1 MINPIKSASEELR
14 EILMSALGRLVSEG
28 KIEAV
33 PLPSFN
39 VEIPQDK
46 SHGDFASNIAL
57 ACAKPLKSAPRKI
70 AELICE
76 AVILEG
82 TSFERVEIAG
92 PGFINFFLSRN
103 WFSGVVASVL
113 AEKGNY
119 GRTDSGAGKSIL
131 VEFVSANPT
140 GPMHIGNARG
150 GAIGDGLSSVLDW
163 AGYRV
168 EREFYVNDAGNQIE
182 KFGKSLD
189 LRYCQLCSADGH
201 AMIGQYTDTEELSQA
216 IYNDTE
222 KFPMP
227 EDVYLGADII
237 VHAKNFYDEN
247 GAVWT
252 DKSEEERREALVA
265 FALPKNIQKLED
277 DLRKYR
283 IEYDTWFRESSLHNS
298 GAVKEVIELLKKSGH
313 TYEQEGAL
321 WFKSSDFGDEKDR
334 VLVRANGIPTYFVPD
349 IAYHYNKLVTRGFD
363 TAIDVLG
370 ADHHGYV
377 PRMKAA
383 MEALGI
389 DPSRFNAIIM
399 QMVRLVKDGETYK
412 LSKRSGKAVTLETLL
427 DEVPIDAA
435 RYFFNLR
442 EANSHFEFDLDLA
455 IEQSAKNPV
464 YYVQYAH
471 ARICSII
478 RNLAAEGF
486 SVKELSA
493 EQLNVL
499 DTPEEVELIRHIAS
513 LPNTVDSAARDYD
526 PSKIT
531 RYSQELATLFHK
543 FYDKCRIK
551 GAEEP
556 LLYARLSLCDAVRTA
571 LRNTFEILKIDC
583 PEKM

>member
-1 MINPIKSASEELR
+1 
-14 EILMSALGRLVSEG
+14 
-28 KIEAV
+28 
-33 PLPSFN
+33 
-39 VEIPQDK
+39 
-46 SHGDFASNIAL
+46 
-57 ACAKPLKSAPRKI
+57 
-70 AELICE
+70 
-76 AVILEG
+76 
-82 TSFERVEIAG
+82 
-92 PGFINFFLSRN
+92 
-103 WFSGVVASVL
+103 
-113 AEKGNY
+113 
-119 GRTDSGAGKSIL
+119 
-131 VEFVSANPT
+131 
-140 GPMHIGNARG
+140 
-150 GAIGDGLSSVLDW
+150 
-163 AGYRV
+163 
-168 EREFYVNDAGNQIE
+168 
-182 KFGKSLD
+182 
-189 LRYCQLCSADGH
+189 
-201 AMIGQYTDTEELSQA
+201 
-216 IYNDTE
+216 
-222 KFPMP
+222 
-227 EDVYLGADII
+227 
-237 VHAKNFYDEN
+237 
-247 GAVWT
+247 
-252 DKSEEERREALVA
+252 
-265 FALPKNIQKLED
+265 
-277 DLRKYR
+277 
-283 IEYDTWFRESSLHNS
+283 
-298 GAVKEVIELLKKSGH
+298 
-313 TYEQEGAL
+313 GAL
-321 WFKSSDFGDEKDR
+321 WFKSSEFGDDKDR

-389 DPSRFNAIIM
+389 DPNRFNAIIM

-455 IEQSAKNPV
+455 IEQSSKNPV

-478 RNLAAEGF
+478 RNLEAEGF

-513 LPNTVDSAARDYD
+513 LPNTVDAAARDYD

>member
-1 MINPIKSASEELR
+1 MINPIKSASSELR

-28 KIEAV
+28 KIESV

-103 WFSGVVASVL
+103 WFSGVVTSVL
-113 AEKGNY
+113 NEKGNY
-119 GRTDSGAGKSIL
+119 GKTDSGAGKSIL

-150 GAIGDGLSSVLDW
+150 GAIGDGLCSVLDW

-189 LRYCQLCSADGH
+189 LRYCQLCSEAGQ
-201 AMIGQYTDTEELSQA
+201 AMMEKYSDCEELSQA
-216 IYNDTE
+216 VYNDTE
-222 KFPMP
+222 TFPMP

-237 VHAKNFYDEN
+237 VHAKIFYDEN
-247 GAVWT
+247 GAGFM

-389 DPSRFNAIIM
+389 DPNRFNAIIM

-455 IEQSAKNPV
+455 IEQSSKNPV

-478 RNLAAEGF
+478 RNLEAEGF

-513 LPNTVDSAARDYD
+513 LPNTVDAAARDYD

-571 LRNTFEILKIDC
+571 LRNTFEMLKIDC

>member
-1 MINPIKSASEELR
+1 M
-14 EILMSALGRLVSEG
+14 
-28 KIEAV
+28 
-33 PLPSFN
+33 
-39 VEIPQDK
+39 
-46 SHGDFASNIAL
+46 
-57 ACAKPLKSAPRKI
+57 C
-70 AELICE
+70 
-76 AVILEG
+76 
-82 TSFERVEIAG
+82 
-92 PGFINFFLSRN
+92 
-103 WFSGVVASVL
+103 
-113 AEKGNY
+113 
-119 GRTDSGAGKSIL
+119 
-131 VEFVSANPT
+131 
-140 GPMHIGNARG
+140 
-150 GAIGDGLSSVLDW
+150 SS
-163 AGYRV
+163 
-168 EREFYVNDAGNQIE
+168 
-182 KFGKSLD
+182 D
-189 LRYCQLCSADGH
+189 L
-201 AMIGQYTDTEELSQA
+201 
-216 IYNDTE
+216 
-222 KFPMP
+222 
-227 EDVYLGADII
+227 
-237 VHAKNFYDEN
+237 
-247 GAVWT
+247 
-252 DKSEEERREALVA
+252 EEERNEALVA

-283 IEYDTWFRESSLHNS
+283 IEYDTWFRESTLHNS
-298 GAVKEVIELLKKSGH
+298 GAVSEVIELLKKSGH

-334 VLVRANGIPTYFVPD
+334 VLVRANGVPTYFVPD

-363 TAIDVLG
+363 TAIDILG

-389 DPSRFNAIIM
+389 DPNRFNAIIM

-455 IEQSAKNPV
+455 IEQSSKNPV

-486 SVKELSA
+486 SIRELSA
-493 EQLNVL
+493 ERLSVL
-499 DTPEEVELIRHIAS
+499 DSPEEVELIRHIAS

-526 PSKIT
+526 PSRIT

-556 LLYARLSLCDAVRTA
+556 LLYARLSLCDAVRIT